1 MQFSQV
7 KMNVQSA
14 SESLFL
20 MEQFQKQVVSLKSSE
35 VYLSIDIKYVGVT
48 TTGSTAKIHSEVLHA
63 GGIQCICEAMA
74 Q

>member
-1 MQFSQV
+1 
-7 KMNVQSA
+7 
-14 SESLFL
+14 
-20 MEQFQKQVVSLKSSE
+20 MELIQKQVASLQSSI

-63 GGIQCICEAMA
+63 GGVQCICEAMA